1 MQQSV
6 TTRRHFLTA
15 AAAAAGAAALP
26 MVSQAQSPAILRFQ
40 SAWSA
45 KDIFHEYA
53 LDYARKVNNMG
64 GGRVRIDVLPAGAVV
79 KPQEL
84 LGAVHKGVLDGC
96 HAIPALWSGMNSAF
110 LLFGAAP
117 ALGMD
122 ANQVLA
128 WMAYGGG
135 DVLYRELYH
144 RTLSVNIMGF
154 LYGPMPSQPLG
165 WFRKPVSSPAQFKG
179 LKVRATG
186 LSADLYRQMGAIVS
200 EMPGEEIVAALGR
213 GMLDGVEFN
222 NPTSDRQLGLPGAA
236 GTCMMQSHHRPS
248 EAFEILFN
256 RKKFEALPADL
267 QAIAR
272 HAAEAAS
279 ADMSWK
285 AIRRYAADYAEMREK
300 QQARFV
306 KTPPEV
312 LRAQLRA
319 WSAVAARKARENPMF
334 ERVLESQ
341 LSWARRIGG
350 WSLDAIAEPRMAYD
364 HWFSGKSGAARK
376 QASARP
382 RVAVARSRTGQQ
394 RGDVT

>member
-1 MQQSV
+1 MAKSLRQPV
-6 TTRRHFLTA
+6 TTRRIFLTA
-15 AAAAAGAAALP
+15 AAATAGAAALP
-26 MVSQAQSPAILRFQ
+26 MAAEAQSPAILRIQ

-53 LDYARKVNNMG
+53 LDYARKVNDMG
-64 GGRVRIDVLPAGAVV
+64 GGRVRIDVLPAGAMV
-79 KPQEL
+79 KPHEL
-84 LGAVHKGVLDGC
+84 LDAVHKGVLDGC
-96 HAIPALWSGMNSAF
+96 HAVPALWSGKNSAF

-117 ALGMD
+117 ALGID

-144 RTLSVNIMGF
+144 RALGVNIMGF

-186 LSADLYRQMGAIVS
+186 LSADLYRQMGAVVS
-200 EMPGEEIVAALGR
+200 DMPGEEIVSALGR
-213 GMLDGVEFN
+213 GMLDGAEFN

-248 EAFEILFN
+248 ETFEILFN

-267 QAIAR
+267 QSIAR

-285 AIRRYAADYAEMREK
+285 AIRRYAADYAEMRER

-319 WSAVAARKARENPMF
+319 WSAVAARKSRENPMF

-341 LSWARRIGG
+341 LSWARRAGG
-350 WSLDAIAEPRMAYD
+350 WTLDTVADTRMAYD
-364 HWFSGKSGAARK
+364 HWFSGKTGAAK
-376 QASARP
+376 K
-382 RVAVARSRTGQQ
+382 
-394 RGDVT
+394 